1 MNRYFLGLMS
11 ATIVASQISFA
22 AIKYDLV
29 EVVKVNP
36 AIRTDIRY
44 ATTNN
49 FTGKQVYPSAR
60 CYVRKSVAEKLNRIQ
75 KKFEPLGLGLKI
87 WDGYRP
93 FSVQKIFWGIYPDAR
108 YVGKPKSVL
117 LIDGTE
123 EMIEGSKHNRGSA
136 VDLTLVDLKTGNE
149 VKMPSEFDDFSEKA
163 HRDYSKMDPEAA
175 KNCKLLEDLMKQE
188 GFIPLD
194 TEWWHFDDEN
204 WQQCPLLDVTFDQLE
219 QN

>member
-1 MNRYFLGLMS
+1 MNKYFFNLLTTVVFTS
-11 ATIVASQISFA
+11 HLCIA

-49 FTGKQVYPSAR
+49 FTGKPVYPSAR
-60 CYVRKSVAEKLNRIQ
+60 CYVRKSVAQKLDRIQ
-75 KKFEPLGLGLKI
+75 KKLEQQGLGLKI

-93 FSVQKIFWGIYPDAR
+93 FSVQEIFWDICPDAR
-108 YVGKPKSVL
+108 YVGQPVKAL
-117 LIDGTE
+117 NLDGTE
-123 EMIEGSKHNRGSA
+123 EMIKGSKHNRGSA
-136 VDLTLVDLKTGNE
+136 IDLTIVDLKTGNE

-163 HRDYSKMDPEAA
+163 HRDYSKMDAEAA